1 MINNN
6 EGNSVNIVLKN
17 DQREFP
23 FSLTLKIINNGSVNH
38 RRKSSE
44 IFATKKSVRGSHFS
58 FFSFLPRLKL
68 EKNSTEYNCVETKRI
83 IKEIMKH
90 DQSVPV
96 S

>member
-1 MINNN
+1 MIHNN

-17 DQREFP
+17 DEREFP

-38 RRKSSE
+38 SGKSSE
-44 IFATKKSVRGSHFS
+44 IFATKKSVRDSHFS
-58 FFSFLPRLKL
+58 FVSFLPRLKL
-68 EKNSTEYNCVETKRI
+68 EKNSTEYYCVEIKII

-90 DQSVPV
+90 DQSGPV